1 MPDITPVTIP
11 VLAPTVA
18 TDVVPLVQVPPV
30 VPSVKVM
37 VVPAQKAAAPDI
49 ADGKALT
56 VTVPVALQPLLSVY
70 EMTEVPDDTPV
81 TTPVV
86 PATVATLV
94 VPLVQVP
101 PGSVFPSV
109 SLLPTQIELL
119 PVIAPGSVYTTRLSV
134 AMQPAG
140 VV

>member
-1 MPDITPVTIP
+1 MATVFAATPVSSP
-11 VLAPTVA
+11 EDNPMVA
-18 TDVVPLVQVPPV
+18 TVVF
-30 VPSVKVM
+30 
-37 VVPAQKAAAPDI
+37 A
-49 ADGKALT
+49 
-56 VTVPVALQPLLSVY
+56 
-70 EMTEVPDDTPV
+70 
-81 TTPVV
+81 
-86 PATVATLV
+86 
-94 VPLVQVP
+94 LVQVP